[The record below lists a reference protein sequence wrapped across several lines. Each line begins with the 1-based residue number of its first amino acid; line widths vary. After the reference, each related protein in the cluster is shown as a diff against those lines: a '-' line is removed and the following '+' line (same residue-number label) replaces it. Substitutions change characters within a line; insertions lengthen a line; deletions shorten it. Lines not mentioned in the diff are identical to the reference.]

1 MYRCTVYSLNLSQN
15 RFRRKESGLGRK
27 VSDAALYGFNKPQ
40 DIEEM
45 RPEKEPLVIEDD
57 SIPPGDE
64 TTQDLFIF
72 MLRQK
77 LKVFQYSVCLFL
89 FVGLTVRQSQFRT
102 NSEHF
107 KRPFNNFSLFSFSS
121 ALSYSLIQTLG
132 A

>member
-1 MYRCTVYSLNLSQN
+1 MSVQVYSVQSLQN
-15 RFRRKESGLGRK
+15 RFLLRRKESGLGRK

-64 TTQDLFIF
+64 TTQDLCSF
-72 MLRQK
+72 LAPTEAQG
-77 LKVFQYSVCLFL
+77 VSSV
-89 FVGLTVRQSQFRT
+89 
-102 NSEHF
+102 
-107 KRPFNNFSLFSFSS
+107 FSLSLSVMSVNVSSEQIQSIFNVPLKTISLSFFSPQ
-121 ALSYSLIQTLG
+121 LSLLETVG